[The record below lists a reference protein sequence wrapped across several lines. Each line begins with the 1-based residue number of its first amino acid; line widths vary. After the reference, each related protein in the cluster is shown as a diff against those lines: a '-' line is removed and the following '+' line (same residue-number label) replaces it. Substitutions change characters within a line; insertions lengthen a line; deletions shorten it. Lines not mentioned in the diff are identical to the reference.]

1 MDRKPENLR
10 IRAIANL
17 VRSLILVAV
26 LALAVPVRAD
36 SSLHAGFNL
45 RADSGA
51 HPFRGTAGIDTGPVD
66 VSLTLDPMVVF
77 DDQFDADLLTT
88 TKISDG
94 GWGIVVGWR
103 STAIGIQGGRQLQEK
118 LVLGIGSSLPPIGS
132 LPIRTR
138 WAFEAATVIVK
149 HGAGLPT
156 DFISFAQGRDFVDLI
171 NFGVFF
177 TIEYGSADR

>member
-1 MDRKPENLR
+1 MTR
-10 IRAIANL
+10 
-17 VRSLILVAV
+17 LIVVAV
-26 LALAVPVRAD
+26 VALAVPAQAD
-36 SSLHAGFNL
+36 TAGHAGLNL

-51 HPFRGTAGIDTGPVD
+51 HPVRVTAGIDTGPVD

-118 LVLGIGSSLPPIGS
+118 LVLGIGAPLPRLAS

-138 WAFEAATVIVK
+138 WTFEAATVLVK
-149 HGAGLPT
+149 HGGGLPT
-156 DFISFAQGRDFVDLI
+156 DFISFAEGRDFVDLI
-171 NFGVFF
+171 NFGMFITF
-177 TIEYGSADR
+177 EYGSADR